1 MSRSTLR
8 ALPPGSSLSR
18 VAALIAFCM
27 LPQFPP
33 PSGAQPLRGEG
44 TTATTQLKISLVVRP
59 VFKVLEVAPVKDG
72 YIYRVWTN
80 VRSIDIGGREYRF
93 AGVGETTLKVD
104 GRESDIDKQLNLDRS
119 QGLAGNPR
127 DLHTVSVTY

>member
-8 ALPPGSSLSR
+8 ALPAGLSLSR
-18 VAALIAFCM
+18 VAALIAFCT

-33 PSGAQPLRGEG
+33 PSSAEPLRGEG
-44 TTATTQLKISLVVRP
+44 TASSQLKISLVVRP
-59 VFKVLEVAPVKDG
+59 VFKVLEVTPVKDG
-72 YIYRVWTN
+72 YIYSVWTN
-80 VRSIDIGGREYRF
+80 TRSMVIGGREYRF
-93 AGVGETTLKVD
+93 TSAGETTLKVD
-104 GRESDIDKQLNLDRS
+104 GRESELDKQLNLDRR